1 MDYIPNLKMEKQ
13 LKCISCNKKI
23 MNETVTRFKC
33 PNCGKYE
40 IIRCQSCKKNCVKYK
55 CPECGFIGPN

>member
-1 MDYIPNLKMEKQ
+1 MAKTKN
-13 LKCISCNKKI
+13 CTSCNTPLA
-23 MNETVTRFKC
+23 NDTGATYFLC

-40 IIRCQSCKKNCVKYK
+40 IARCRKCREIVVKYK